1 MICRLNRCLG
11 HPDRHYG
18 FRGYTDRIAL
28 ILSVGPETA
37 MTDLLQFLNTNSGA
51 LTVVFTA
58 VVTIATAVY
67 AALTWVLVKET
78 RMMREVQ
85 TEPKLQVTVSPFDFA
100 IHIVRLHIRNIGLGP
115 ALNVTFKPK
124 VISGGASAEK
134 LLAEFTDVNF
144 FNVGLNH
151 FGPGQE
157 RVSGYTQ
164 LNQDHDG
171 KIASVLGI
179 DVTYSSAT
187 GRVYSDTLVVDM
199 SELKG
204 SYQLG
209 KPHAYAIAQSLERLQ
224 NDIHHLSTGFHRI
237 KANIY
242 TSEDRA
248 QELAEAEE
256 RREQWRKEQE
266 AQQGAQA
273 DRPENGPSA

>member
-1 MICRLNRCLG
+1 
-11 HPDRHYG
+11 
-18 FRGYTDRIAL
+18 
-28 ILSVGPETA
+28 
-37 MTDLLQFLNTNSGA
+37 MTELLEFLNKNSGA
-51 LTVVFTA
+51 LTVLFTA
-58 VVTIATAVY
+58 VVTVATAVY

-85 TEPKLQVTVSPFDFA
+85 TEPKLQVTVSSFDFA
-100 IHIVRLHIRNIGLGP
+100 IHIVRLHVRNVGLGP

-124 VISGGASAEK
+124 VLAGGQSAEK

-144 FNVGLNH
+144 FSVGLKH

-164 LNQDHDG
+164 LTEDHDG
-171 KIASVLGI
+171 KMASVLAI

-187 GRVYSDTLVVDM
+187 GKSYSDSLVVDI

-209 KPHAYAIAQSLERLQ
+209 KPHIYAISQSLEKMQ
-224 NDIHHLSTGFHRI
+224 KDIHHLTTGFHRI

-248 QELAEAEE
+248 EESAEAQA
-256 RREQWRKEQE
+256 RREQWQRERR
-266 AQQGAQA
+266 AQQSDQA
-273 DRPENGPSA
+273 DSPASSGPAV